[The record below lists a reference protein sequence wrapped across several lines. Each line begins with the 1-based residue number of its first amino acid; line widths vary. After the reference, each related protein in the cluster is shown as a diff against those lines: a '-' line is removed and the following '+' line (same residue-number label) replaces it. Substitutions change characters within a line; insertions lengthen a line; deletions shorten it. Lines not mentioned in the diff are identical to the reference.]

1 MIYLKKI
8 DPIAKFVSQSVKFI
22 IIARLLFSNRL
33 QPRREEN
40 LLQLT
45 TLEKE
50 NKKDGRWL
58 NTAYFSFKINQTS
71 GRQCQ
76 AKSSRLHK
84 LAKRYVKIYLS
95 PAINRRDDKSAN

>member
-1 MIYLKKI
+1 M
-8 DPIAKFVSQSVKFI
+8 KFFQ
-22 IIARLLFSNRL
+22 RLSFKQECKVYHHCTTVVFKPSPTEKQNG
-33 QPRREEN
+33 EEN